1 MGRFGNYSGFKKRY
15 WKLKKRA
22 KKRRK
27 KAKEVPEMVATYP
40 ATQEGLERLHEDYER
55 NWSMLVK
62 NQGVQYIRKE
72 RQLNQRE
79 LQIRRELGDPYI
91 KESEFVPK
99 QKRSGER
106 SVLDFMHYFSTYLLT
121 KDSSYDILYSI
132 DNTNDFE
139 YDSANNLQ

>member
-1 MGRFGNYSGFKKRY
+1 MPRIKDFSGFKKRY

-22 KKRRK
+22 KKRK
-27 KAKEVPEMVATYP
+27 KKVKEVPEMVATYP
-40 ATQEGLERLHEDYER
+40 ATQEGLEKLHKDYEK
-55 NWSMLVK
+55 NWGMLVK
-62 NQGVQYIRKE
+62 NQGVQHIRKE

-79 LQIRRELGDPYI
+79 MQIRRELGDPYI
-91 KESEFVPK
+91 KESEFIPK

-106 SVLDFMHYFSTYLLT
+106 SIIDFLNKPASYLLT

-132 DNTNDFE
+132 DNTNDWE

>member
-22 KKRRK
+22 KKRK
-27 KAKEVPEMVATYP
+27 KKVKEVPEMVATYP
-40 ATQEGLERLHEDYER
+40 ATEEGLEKLHEDYEQ

-79 LQIRRELGDPYI
+79 LQIRRELDDPYI
-91 KESEFVPK
+91 KESEFIPK
-99 QKRSGER
+99 QKRAGER
-106 SVLDFMHYFSTYLLT
+106 SVLDFLHFSSNYLLT